1 MPIVAI
7 VAVLVV
13 AFASSIA
20 LTRWA
25 LILSVRWQA
34 FEMPRSGRIHAQ
46 KVPNLGWVGIFG
58 GWIAPLALLAFV
70 TLGCRIAG
78 VPGNLYVEGSLG
90 KMPMM
95 AGIIAGAAL
104 SLWTGWRDD
113 TKRMG
118 PMAKLL
124 SQVALALLL
133 CALGL
138 RIALPISAELSVV
151 ATMVWMVCVMNAI
164 NLLDNLDGACG
175 GVAFLACAIFLCV
188 ALALKQYFIAVLL
201 AAFLGALGGFLFF
214 NFPPAK
220 IFMGNAGSSL
230 VGYLMGA
237 LTILETSYSKRSPSH
252 LAMIMPFLLLAVPI
266 YDTASV
272 IVIRLRRGAPIYVGD
287 TNHFAHRLLRA
298 GKTTREALGIICL
311 ITLAAG
317 MGAIFLPFVG
327 KGAAMLILAAA
338 VIFLSCIAL
347 WEGRRYR

>member
-1 MPIVAI
+1 MPLLGI
-7 VAVLVV
+7 VAVIAV
-13 AFASSIA
+13 AFACSLA

-25 LILSVRWQA
+25 LILAVRWQV
-34 FEMPRSGRIHAQ
+34 FEIPRAGRIHAK
-46 KVPNLGWVGIFG
+46 KVPNLGWIGIFG
-58 GWIAPLALLAFV
+58 GWIAPLALLAAV
-70 TLGCRIAG
+70 TLGCRMAG
-78 VPGNLYVEGSLG
+78 VFSNPYLEGSLG

-95 AGIIAGAAL
+95 AGIVAGAAL
-104 SLWTGWRDD
+104 SLWAGWWDD
-113 TKRMG
+113 RKRIK
-118 PMAKLL
+118 PISKLWT
-124 SQVALALLL
+124 QVALALLL
-133 CALGL
+133 CAFGL
-138 RIALPISAELSVV
+138 RILLPVSGALSV
-151 ATMVWMVCVMNAI
+151 AGTILWMVCVTNAI

-175 GVAFLACAIFLCV
+175 GVAFLSCAIFLCV
-188 ALALKQYFIAVLL
+188 ALLLKQYFIGVLL
-201 AAFLGALGGFLFF
+201 AAFLGALGGFLHF

-230 VGYLMGA
+230 VGYLLGV

-272 IVIRLRRGAPIYVGD
+272 LLIRLRSGAPIYVGD

-327 KGAAMLILAAA
+327 KGAAMLILAATFA
-338 VIFLSCIAL
+338 FLCCIAL
-347 WEGRRYR
+347 WESRRR